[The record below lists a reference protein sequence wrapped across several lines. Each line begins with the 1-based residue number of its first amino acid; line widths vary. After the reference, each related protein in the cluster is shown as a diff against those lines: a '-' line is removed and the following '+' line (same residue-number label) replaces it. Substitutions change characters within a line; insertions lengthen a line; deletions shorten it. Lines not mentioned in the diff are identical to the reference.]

1 MVLGLTLLLSNS
13 ALANEKKSIKFIELP
28 LVLQQIALCEAGA
41 DQHKDNG
48 KLIRSRTNDIGI
60 MQINLK
66 VHFQQATKAGYDIFN
81 PNGNMAYG
89 LWLYQKH
96 GLAPWYASRA
106 CWKKHLAML

>member
-1 MVLGLTLLLSNS
+1 MFFGFIIFASTAS
-13 ALANEKKSIKFIELP
+13 AESKSIKFIELP
-28 LVLQQIALCEAGA
+28 IELQYVALCESGA

-48 KLIRSRTNDIGI
+48 KLIRSHTNDIGI

-66 VHFQQATKAGYDIFN
+66 VHFKQATELGFDVYN

-89 LWLYQKH
+89 LYLYRKS
-96 GLAPWYASRA
+96 GLAPWSASRA